1 VHVPRLYYVNE
12 PETKLHNQTEVSAR
26 VARLQGGQA
35 RLACQRR
42 VGGKQSTVERSAML
56 TAADVAVVQH
66 NDQGTMDQV
75 QGDGGRELAGR
86 SPASPV
92 EPLPISNHRH
102 VAAKV
107 V

>member
-1 VHVPRLYYVNE
+1 
-12 PETKLHNQTEVSAR
+12 
-26 VARLQGGQA
+26 
-35 RLACQRR
+35 
-42 VGGKQSTVERSAML
+42 ML

-66 NDQGTMDQV
+66 NDQGTMNQV
-75 QGDGGRELAGR
+75 QGDGGRKLAGR

>member
-1 VHVPRLYYVNE
+1 VQGVLVNDR
-12 PETKLHNQTEVSAR
+12 QD
-26 VARLQGGQA
+26 
-35 RLACQRR
+35 
-42 VGGKQSTVERSAML
+42 GKQSTVECSAML

-66 NDQGTMDQV
+66 NGQGTMDQV
-75 QGDGGRELAGR
+75 RGDRGQELAGR